1 MNFTWCQF
9 CPSCKHKFQRPAWFV
24 CWMWLVHLSED
35 LWQQPQVLECSE
47 MCLARGLCE
56 AGRWSQKKMHLSCNL
71 NLLGPRPIRP
81 ISGLRIQDSVQLLQ
95 EQLHD
100 SMIFYEP
107 CFAKTRA
114 NPHVYVCMFVRNIY
128 IYNPLLYITYKFDK
142 CMTTYDSTKKGCK
155 STSVVIAF
163 GFNGSRVVGRS
174 NAVFCACAKHFYTQN
189 LLIKNCPYTPHL
201 CQAIQDH
208 WFTTTSWSH
217 YHSGVPWQHEGLLG
231 EKSNH
236 ARYYK

>member
-1 MNFTWCQF
+1 
-9 CPSCKHKFQRPAWFV
+9 
-24 CWMWLVHLSED
+24 MWLVHLSED

-47 MCLARGLCE
+47 MFWRKNSVKQVDDL
-56 AGRWSQKKMHLSCNL
+56 KKNCIYRAQ

-100 SMIFYEP
+100 SMILHEP
-107 CFAKTRA
+107 CFARTRA

-128 IYNPLLYITYKFDK
+128 IYIFNPLLYITYKFDK
-142 CMTTYDSTKKGCK
+142 CMTTYDSTKTGCK

-189 LLIKNCPYTPHL
+189 LLCWIGSDHQKLPIHTTPLPSNSRPLIYHHQL
-201 CQAIQDH
+201 VPLS
-208 WFTTTSWSH
+208 SWSALTTWRPFGWENQITN
-217 YHSGVPWQHEGLLG
+217 SQE
-231 EKSNH
+231 
-236 ARYYK
+236 

>member
-1 MNFTWCQF
+1 MV
-9 CPSCKHKFQRPAWFV
+9 S
-24 CWMWLVHLSED
+24 
-35 LWQQPQVLECSE
+35 
-47 MCLARGLCE
+47 
-56 AGRWSQKKMHLSCNL
+56 KKIETYRAQ

-128 IYNPLLYITYKFDK
+128 IYIFNPLLYITCKFDK
-142 CMTTYDSTKKGCK
+142 CMTTYDSTKTGCK
-155 STSVVIAF
+155 SASVVIAF

-174 NAVFCACAKHFYTQN
+174 NAVFCACAKHFYTSMYTESP
-189 LLIKNCPYTPHL
+189 LLNWI
-201 CQAIQDH
+201 
-208 WFTTTSWSH
+208 
-217 YHSGVPWQHEGLLG
+217 
-231 EKSNH
+231 
-236 ARYYK
+236 